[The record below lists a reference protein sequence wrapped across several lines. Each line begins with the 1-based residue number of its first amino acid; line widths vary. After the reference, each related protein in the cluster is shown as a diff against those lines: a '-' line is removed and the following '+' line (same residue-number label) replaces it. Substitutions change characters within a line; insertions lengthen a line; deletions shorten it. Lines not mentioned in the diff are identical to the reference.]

1 VRLSCTPRTALFREI
16 ATLEFCP
23 PPTPG
28 SSGRPGRASP
38 THSAL
43 ANVAVAASPADSK
56 VDRSLEAIEG
66 RVGVRR
72 LFSIFANRRYL
83 LQTSTVSGSE
93 GVPHPREQ
101 GYVEPLMTAPKSA
114 SRVSA

>member
-1 VRLSCTPRTALFREI
+1 VRLSWTPRTALLREI
-16 ATLEFCP
+16 ATLLLCP

-28 SSGRPGRASP
+28 SKGKPGRASP
-38 THSAL
+38 THNAL
-43 ANVAVAASPADSK
+43 ANVAVAASPADSS

-83 LQTSTVSGSE
+83 SPTSTVTG
-93 GVPHPREQ
+93 
-101 GYVEPLMTAPKSA
+101 
-114 SRVSA
+114 